1 MKVLSGHVSPE
12 TAYVVDDY
20 PYGYKLRCK
29 IRYWVETKKG
39 FGMRFVSQTT
49 NPKRGDMW
57 NKPKPGNYYTFI
69 TLYLDEHDHVDWRS
83 VSLGQPGSCMK
94 FYYSGFYHQL
104 PEDQRN
110 LVNAITATTW
120 KVNPDSSKRR
130 DEILTALR
138 KLNEDSPNL
147 PWSDIAHVKVKVE
160 ELTHSRYYESDFA
173 DIYGCWLYDRNR
185 SQIV

>member
-94 FYYSGFYHQL
+94 FYYSDPINPTAEAFALLDEARLVCPDAVLQWCPVFKRYCAESTFPGDGGLINYFGKDVDI
-104 PEDQRN
+104 ED
-110 LVNAITATTW
+110 LV
-120 KVNPDSSKRR
+120 R
-130 DEILTALR
+130 
-138 KLNEDSPNL
+138 
-147 PWSDIAHVKVKVE
+147 E
-160 ELTHSRYYESDFA
+160 EAEE
-173 DIYGCWLYDRNR
+173 
-185 SQIV
+185 